1 MSTTGT
7 KATASETAFEIN
19 TVKFR
24 FGIERRCAPHT
35 CPRYVFISNFIFTAA
50 AFFIIFQPY
59 GYNHK
64 ERNEQIRGQ
73 QELTDTARGNAP
85 MYLPSSPSN
94 KYNQLD
100 AAVFLALAMVI
111 AICIY
116 RLYLT
121 TIGSTTSIPALTLQ
135 SILLF
140 LPAAWFALH
149 ILFFVKKEWPAFRR
163 WFTGQLQIM
172 RRNGKVYD
180 RVPNDENEEREEND
194 ERE

>member
-35 CPRYVFISNFIFTAA
+35 CPRYVFISNFIFTAQKISPA
-50 AFFIIFQPY
+50 SGQIIFQPD

-111 AICIY
+111 AICN
-116 RLYLT
+116 LPL
-121 TIGSTTSIPALTLQ
+121 
-135 SILLF
+135 SIL
-140 LPAAWFALH
+140 P
-149 ILFFVKKEWPAFRR
+149 
-163 WFTGQLQIM
+163 
-172 RRNGKVYD
+172 
-180 RVPNDENEEREEND
+180 
-194 ERE
+194 